1 MKKKLVHISLN
12 CCFFLLGFLCC
23 MLWGKL
29 LKQAE
34 PADTDYTAEN
44 IIHEEVNYDS
54 MLAEARLEVKS
65 DTLSRI
71 SVRVRNDIVEWFDG
85 TRWNEVQ
92 TVEELRA
99 GDSIQLGKDNAAL
112 LEQQLLEERR
122 AESEQTGNSILQA
135 AEACME
141 SATPKKQPKPTT
153 PTTTA
158 PKEQATDS
166 SVESPTGNSQTEQ
179 QPTAPS
185 SQPTPPNNNISDG
198 ENAGGSSGTPDTDG
212 TATPPDSSDTSTGDG
227 ENMEWSDDYL

>member
-1 MKKKLVHISLN
+1 MKKRLVHISLN

-153 PTTTA
+153 P
-158 PKEQATDS
+158 D
-166 SVESPTGNSQTEQ
+166 
-179 QPTAPS
+179 
-185 SQPTPPNNNISDG
+185 NNISDSG
-198 ENAGGSSGTPDTDG
+198 NAGGSSGTPDTDG

>member
-1 MKKKLVHISLN
+1 MKKRLVHISLN

-92 TVEELRA
+92 TVEELQA

-141 SATPKKQPKPTT
+141 SATPKKQPKPT
-153 PTTTA
+153 P
-158 PKEQATDS
+158 PD
-166 SVESPTGNSQTEQ
+166 NS
-179 QPTAPS
+179 
-185 SQPTPPNNNISDG
+185 ISDG
-198 ENAGGSSGTPDTDG
+198 GNAGGSSGTPDTDG

-227 ENMEWSDDYL
+227 KNMEWSDDYL

>member
-1 MKKKLVHISLN
+1 MKKRLVHISLN

-23 MLWGKL
+23 MLWEKL

-34 PADTDYTAEN
+34 PADTDYTTEN

-92 TVEELRA
+92 TVEELQA

-122 AESEQTGNSILQA
+122 AESEQNGNSILQA

-141 SATPKKQPKPTT
+141 SATPKKQPKPT
-153 PTTTA
+153 P
-158 PKEQATDS
+158 PD
-166 SVESPTGNSQTEQ
+166 NS
-179 QPTAPS
+179 
-185 SQPTPPNNNISDG
+185 ISDG
-198 ENAGGSSGTPDTDG
+198 GNAGGSSGTPDTDG